1 MKKVF
6 DDNAEILWNT
16 GLGKAGRRAANY
28 GHPFRQFHF
37 RIFLGTSLGQVT
49 FTHPDLKFNQT
60 KDDSNI
66 LGAHTLLNV
75 QVKLRHILIALR
87 GELGAFMH
95 PNNGKKAQDRA
106 AMLKVSNYTDRDDA
120 WKDLQELTRKIID
133 KAIEDDR
140 IPPRAEWR
148 RGVMANRPNTSAA
161 SDAAIRALSERVAAL
176 EALSG
181 VVPAPDTPKQPG
193 ASQLKSELLDIKC
206 QIGNLT
212 ERMDTVT
219 RDWIPEIRAELGGHF
234 SFDKET

>member
-60 KDDSNI
+60 KDESNI
-66 LGAHTLLNV
+66 LGAFTLLNV

-87 GELGAFMH
+87 GELGAFLH
-95 PNNGKKAQDRA
+95 PKNGKKAQDRA
-106 AMLKVSNYTDRDDA
+106 AMLKTLHYPDKDDK
-120 WKDLQELTRKIID
+120 WNDLQELIRKIID
-133 KAIEDDR
+133 KAVEDGL

-148 RGVMANRPNTSAA
+148 RGVLANRPNTSVA

-181 VVPAPDTPKQPG
+181 VAPAPDTSKQPG
-193 ASQLKSELLDIKC
+193 ASQLNSKLLDLEC

-219 RDWIPEIRAELGGHF
+219 REWLPEIRRELGGLQ
-234 SFDKET
+234 S